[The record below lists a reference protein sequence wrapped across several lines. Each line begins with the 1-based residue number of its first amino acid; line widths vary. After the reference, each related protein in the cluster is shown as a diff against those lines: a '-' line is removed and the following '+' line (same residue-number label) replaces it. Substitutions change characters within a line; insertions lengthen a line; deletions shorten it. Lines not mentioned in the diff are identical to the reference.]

1 MSCKLYFCVFTEG
14 VGLLLIVDVCSVLFL
29 IMLYVSLIRMKE
41 KTELN
46 FIHFIVLI
54 LSRICNVQ
62 S

>member
-1 MSCKLYFCVFTEG
+1 MSCKLYFCVETES
-14 VGLLLIVDVCSVLFL
+14 VGLLLIVNICSILF
-29 IMLYVSLIRMKE
+29 IVILYVTLIRMKE